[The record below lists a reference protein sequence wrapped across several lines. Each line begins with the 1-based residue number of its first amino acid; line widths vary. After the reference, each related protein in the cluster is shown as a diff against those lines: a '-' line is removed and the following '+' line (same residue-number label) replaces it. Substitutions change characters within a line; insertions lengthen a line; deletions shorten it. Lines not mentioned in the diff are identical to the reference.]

1 MSPGLP
7 RYHEVGGEDRS
18 RLLDQVLAQR
28 ERVARRLALVRRVV
42 AVMSGKGGVG
52 KSYFTAALAREL
64 ARRFDRIGVL
74 DADLGGPTVA
84 TLLDARGPLSV
95 RGETVIPAVGS
106 GGVAVFSTDLLLPE
120 GEPLRWKEPAA
131 ERFVWR
137 GALEAGVLREFLSDV
152 EWGPLDFLLIDLPP
166 GASHT
171 LDLAELVPEL
181 SGAVAVTIPSE
192 ESRRAVSRAM
202 RAAREAGIRLLG
214 VVENMSSYRCPGC
227 GVEHPLF
234 RGSAAEE
241 LAGEFSLAVLGR
253 ISFEPEGTAASFGSE
268 RREIAQIADRL
279 LEVLQ

>member
-1 MSPGLP
+1 MSPRLP

-18 RLLDQVLAQR
+18 RLLEQVLAQR
-28 ERVARRLALVRRVV
+28 ERVEQRLAQVRRVV

-52 KSYFTAALAREL
+52 KSYFTAVLAGEL
-64 ARRFDRIGVL
+64 AQRFDRIGVL
-74 DADLGGPTVA
+74 DADLAGPTVA
-84 TLLDARGPLSV
+84 ALLDARGPLGA
-95 RGETVIPAVGS
+95 RGQTVTPAAGRA
-106 GGVAVFSTDLLLPE
+106 GIQVFSADLLLPE
-120 GEPLRWKEPAA
+120 GEPLRWKEPAG

-166 GASHT
+166 GASQMQ
-171 LDLAELVPEL
+171 DLAELVPRL

-202 RAAREAGIRLLG
+202 RAAKEAGVRLLG

-227 GVEHPLF
+227 GGEHPLF

-241 LAGEFSLAVLGR
+241 LAGEFGLSVLGR
-253 ISFEPEGTAASFGSE
+253 LPFEPRGASVFLGSE
-268 RREIAQIADRL
+268 RREIGEIADRL
-279 LEVLQ
+279 LELLG